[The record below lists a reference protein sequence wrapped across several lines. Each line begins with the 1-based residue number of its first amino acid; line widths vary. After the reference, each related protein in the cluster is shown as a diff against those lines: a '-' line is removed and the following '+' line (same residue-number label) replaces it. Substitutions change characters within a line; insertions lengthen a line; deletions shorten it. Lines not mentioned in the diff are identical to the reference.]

1 MHGRAHPATLIPRR
15 AASHA
20 PVGGG
25 EANAAQRAGE
35 TQMDVSDTGRGKR
48 GLRAGCLALLGVVAP
63 LTAGADVIALFDEVA
78 DFTVTPPG
86 ITYPAVTPE
95 EMRTVYAND
104 MAAVH
109 IAMYDAVVSI
119 RGGYQPFATTPT
131 SPTAGA
137 SVDAAAATAACGVL
151 RGLFPNRGPQYEP
164 GCASYINALPDNGA
178 RAKGIA
184 VGAEVALGTLA
195 FVANDGRSTV
205 VTYTPG
211 ADPGD
216 FRGTNP
222 VLSFAPF
229 MRTIAL
235 ESISQ
240 FRVEGPPD
248 LTSYDYARD
257 LEEVKEIGSA
267 ASVTRKAAQTDL
279 ARFHTEPPPR
289 FWTRNMRRF
298 AADGRSV
305 LEHARLMAM
314 LWIAQADATLAC
326 FDTKY
331 HFDFWRPT
339 SAIQL
344 AGTDG
349 NPATAEDAAWMPVVP
364 TPNHPEYPA
373 AHSCNAGA
381 VAAILDGYFGKQKFA
396 FTIDSGVTGLATP
409 SFRYRQTGDFVK
421 DVKNARI
428 YGGMHYRSSVN
439 DGTTLGTRVG
449 NYIVRNYFKRA
460 RP

>member
-1 MHGRAHPATLIPRR
+1 MGLANMGRK
-15 AASHA
+15 S
-20 PVGGG
+20 
-25 EANAAQRAGE
+25 
-35 TQMDVSDTGRGKR
+35 R

-63 LTAGADVIALFDEVA
+63 LGAGADVIALFDEVA

-86 ITYPAVTPE
+86 IAYPAVTPQE
-95 EMRTVYAND
+95 TRTVYAND

-119 RGGYQPFATTPT
+119 RGGYEPFATTPG
-131 SPTAGA
+131 SPTLGA
-137 SVDAAAATAACGVL
+137 SVDAAAASAACGVL
-151 RGLFPNRGPQYEP
+151 RGLFPNRGPQFEP
-164 GCASYINALPDNGA
+164 TCASYIAALPANDA
-178 RAKGIA
+178 TAKGLA
-184 VGAEVALGTLA
+184 VGNEVALGTLA

-211 ADPGD
+211 TDPGD

-222 VLSFAPF
+222 ALPFAPY
-229 MRTIAL
+229 MRTLAL
-235 ESISQ
+235 ESVSQ
-240 FRVEGPPD
+240 FRAAGPPD

-257 LEEVKEIGSA
+257 LNEVKKLGSA
-267 ASVTRKAAQTDL
+267 ASVTRTAAQTDL

-314 LWIAQADATLAC
+314 LWTAQADATLAC

-331 HFDFWRPT
+331 HFEFWRPT

-349 NPATAEDAAWMPVVP
+349 NPATVEDAAWAPVVP

-381 VAAILDGYFGKQKFA
+381 VAAVLDGYFGTQKFA

-409 SFRYRQTGDFVK
+409 SFRYRRTDDFVK
-421 DVKNARI
+421 DVKNARV
-428 YGGMHYRSSVN
+428 YGGMHYRNSVN

-449 NYIVRNYFKRA
+449 NYIVHNYFKRA
-460 RP
+460 RT

>member
-1 MHGRAHPATLIPRR
+1 MDLSETGRAT
-15 AASHA
+15 
-20 PVGGG
+20 
-25 EANAAQRAGE
+25 
-35 TQMDVSDTGRGKR
+35 RGV
-48 GLRAGCLALLGVVAP
+48 RAGCLALLGVVAP

-78 DFTVTPPG
+78 DLTVTPPG

-95 EMRTVYAND
+95 ETRTVYAKD

-109 IAMYDAVVSI
+109 IAMYDAVVAI
-119 RGGYQPFATTPT
+119 RGRYEPFATTPA
-131 SPTAGA
+131 SPAEGA
-137 SVDAAAATAACGVL
+137 SVNAAAAAAACGVL

-164 GCASYINALPDNGA
+164 ACASYVNALPANGA
-178 RAKGIA
+178 RALGLA

-195 FVANDGRSTV
+195 YVANDGRSTV

-211 ADPGD
+211 TEPGN

-222 VLSFAPF
+222 ALPFAPY

-235 ESISQ
+235 ESVSQ
-240 FRVEGPPD
+240 FRAKGPPD
-248 LTSYDYARD
+248 LTSYDYALD
-257 LEEVKEIGSA
+257 LGEVQAMGSA
-267 ASVTRKAAQTDL
+267 SSVTRTPAQTDR

-298 AADGRSV
+298 ATDDRSV

-331 HFDFWRPT
+331 HFEFWRPT

-349 NPATAEDAAWMPVVP
+349 NPATAEDPAWAPVVP

-381 VAAILDGYFGKQKFA
+381 VAAILDGYFGKQEFA
-396 FTIDSGVTGLATP
+396 FTIDSAVSGLATP
-409 SFRYRQTGDFVK
+409 SFRYHRTVDFVK
-421 DVKNARI
+421 DVKNSRI
-428 YGGMHYRSSVN
+428 YGGMHYRTSVN
-439 DGTTLGTRVG
+439 DGTTLGNRVG
-449 NYIVRNYFKRA
+449 KYIVRNYFR
-460 RP
+460 RVQD